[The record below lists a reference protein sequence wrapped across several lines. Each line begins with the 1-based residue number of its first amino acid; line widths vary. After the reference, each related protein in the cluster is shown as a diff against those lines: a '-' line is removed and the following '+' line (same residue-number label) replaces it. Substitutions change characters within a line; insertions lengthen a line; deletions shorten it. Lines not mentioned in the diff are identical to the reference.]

1 MQTIENDVISFI
13 SDWLSCNIKKLSL
26 DTRIG
31 EDIGVDGDDAIELLE
46 EYSKRFS
53 VDISCFPYN
62 EYFGPEAGINPFTFL
77 YYLFTKKHGNLKTLY
92 IRDLV
97 EGAKKKTLMPI
108 TIYHNPKC
116 SKSRQTLELLKENGI
131 TPTVIEYLKTPPTA
145 ETLKAILGQLGM
157 SPRELMRK
165 KEDVY
170 AELKLDDPSLPD
182 DALIDAMVKHPI
194 LIERPIVLANGK
206 AALGRPPEQV
216 LDIL

>member
-1 MQTIENDVISFI
+1 MS
-13 SDWLSCNIKKLSL
+13 
-26 DTRIG
+26 
-31 EDIGVDGDDAIELLE
+31 
-46 EYSKRFS
+46 
-53 VDISCFPYN
+53 
-62 EYFGPEAGINPFTFL
+62 
-77 YYLFTKKHGNLKTLY
+77 
-92 IRDLV
+92 
-97 EGAKKKTLMPI
+97 I

-157 SPRELMRK
+157 APRDLMRK

-170 AELKLDDPSLPD
+170 AELKLDNPSLSD
-182 DALIDAMVKHPI
+182 DALIGFMIAHPI